1 MTCQGSSMAV
11 FIMVERRITSLKVQ
25 KKNPNRVS
33 IYLDEEFAFGVS
45 RIVAA
50 WLHVGQELS
59 EEKIAE
65 MQDQETKEAALQKA
79 LLLLSYRP
87 QSEAE
92 IRQKLKKG
100 GFDPEVITKVL
111 DRLRET
117 GLVRDEN
124 FAREWVENRNALRP
138 RSRKMLAYELRQK
151 GVAEEAIEQALET
164 TSEDEDLAFQAA
176 NRYAHKL
183 MANDWQ
189 EFHRRLMS
197 FLARRGFS
205 YETANTV
212 VRQVWQELQSD
223 DGDIRYPDNEEA

>member
-1 MTCQGSSMAV
+1 
-11 FIMVERRITSLKVQ
+11 MVERRITSLKVQ

-33 IYLDEEFAFGVS
+33 IYLDDEFAFGVS

-59 EEKIAE
+59 EEKISE
-65 MQDQETKEAALQKA
+65 LQEQETKEAGLQKA
-79 LLLLSYRP
+79 LQLLSYRP
-87 QSEAE
+87 RSEAE
-92 IRQKLKKG
+92 IRQRMKKA
-100 GFDPEVITKVL
+100 GFDLEVITKVL

-117 GLVRDEN
+117 GLVRDES
-124 FAREWVENRNALRP
+124 FARDWVENRSALKP

-151 GVAEEAIEQALET
+151 GVAEETIEQALET

-176 NRYAHKL
+176 TRYAHKL
-183 MANDWQ
+183 PASDWQ

-205 YETANTV
+205 YETAKTV
-212 VRQVWQELQSD
+212 VRQVWKGLQSD

>member
-1 MTCQGSSMAV
+1 
-11 FIMVERRITSLKVQ
+11 MVERRITSLKVQ
-25 KKNPNRVS
+25 KRNPNRVS

-50 WLHVGQELS
+50 WLHIGQELN

-65 MQDQETKEAALQKA
+65 LQEQETKEAALQKA

-87 QSEAE
+87 RSEAE
-92 IRQKLKKG
+92 IRQRMKKA

-117 GLVRDEN
+117 GLVRDES
-124 FAREWVENRNALRP
+124 FARDWVENRSALKP

-164 TSEDEDLAFQAA
+164 TSEDEDLALQAA
-176 NRYAHKL
+176 TRYAHKL
-183 MANDWQ
+183 SAADWQ
-189 EFHRRLMS
+189 EFQRRLMS

-205 YETANTV
+205 YETAKTV
-212 VRQVWQELQSD
+212 VSQVWKGLQSD
-223 DGDIRYPDNEEA
+223 DGDIRYPDNEEV

>member
-1 MTCQGSSMAV
+1 
-11 FIMVERRITSLKVQ
+11 MVERRITSLKVQ

-33 IYLDEEFAFGVS
+33 IYLDEEFAFGVT

-50 WLHVGQELS
+50 WLHVGQELTD
-59 EEKIAE
+59 EKIAE
-65 MQDQETKEAALQKA
+65 LQDQETNEAALQKA

-87 QSEAE
+87 RSEAE
-92 IRQKLKKG
+92 IRQKMKKG

-117 GLVRDEN
+117 GLVRDES
-124 FAREWVENRNALRP
+124 FARDWVENRSALRP

-164 TSEDEDLAFQAA
+164 TSEDEGLAFQAA
-176 NRYAHKL
+176 TRYAHKL
-183 MANDWQ
+183 SAADWQ

-212 VRQVWQELQSD
+212 VRQVWQEHQSD
-223 DGDIRYPDNEEA
+223 DGDIRYPDNEET

>member
-1 MTCQGSSMAV
+1 ME
-11 FIMVERRITSLKVQ
+11 ERRITSLKVQ

-50 WLHVGQELS
+50 WLHVGQGLS
-59 EEKIAE
+59 DEKIAE
-65 MQDQETKEAALQKA
+65 LQDQETKEAALQKA
-79 LLLLSYRP
+79 LHLLSFRP

-92 IRQKLKKG
+92 IRHKMRKG
-100 GFDPEVITKVL
+100 GFDPDVITKVL

-117 GLVRDEN
+117 GLVRDES
-124 FAREWVENRNALRP
+124 FAREWVENRSALRP

-164 TSEDEDLAFQAA
+164 SSEDEHLAFQAA
-176 NRYAHKL
+176 TRYAHKL
-183 MANDWQ
+183 TGVDWQ

-205 YETANTV
+205 YETTNTV
-212 VRQVWQELQSD
+212 VRQVWQGLQSE

>member
-1 MTCQGSSMAV
+1 
-11 FIMVERRITSLKVQ
+11 MVERRITSLKVQ

-33 IYLDEEFAFGVS
+33 IYLDDEFAFGVS

-59 EEKIAE
+59 EEKISE
-65 MQDQETKEAALQKA
+65 LQEQETKEAGLQKA
-79 LLLLSYRP
+79 LQLLSYRP
-87 QSEAE
+87 RSEAE
-92 IRQKLKKG
+92 IRQKMKKA
-100 GFDPEVITKVL
+100 GFDLEVITKVL

-117 GLVRDEN
+117 GLVRDES
-124 FAREWVENRNALRP
+124 FARDWVENRSALKP

-151 GVAEEAIEQALET
+151 GVAEETIEQALET

-176 NRYAHKL
+176 TRYAHKL
-183 MANDWQ
+183 PASDWQ

-205 YETANTV
+205 YETAKTV
-212 VRQVWQELQSD
+212 VRQVWKGLQSD

>member
-1 MTCQGSSMAV
+1 
-11 FIMVERRITSLKVQ
+11 MVERRITSLKVQ
-25 KKNPNRVS
+25 KRNPNRVS
-33 IYLDEEFAFGVS
+33 IYLDDEFAFGVS

-59 EEKIAE
+59 EEKISE
-65 MQDQETKEAALQKA
+65 LQEQETKEAGLQKA
-79 LLLLSYRP
+79 LQLLSYRP
-87 QSEAE
+87 RSEAE
-92 IRQKLKKG
+92 IRQRMKKA

-117 GLVRDEN
+117 GLVRDES
-124 FAREWVENRNALRP
+124 FARDWVENRSALKP

-176 NRYAHKL
+176 TRYAHKL
-183 MANDWQ
+183 SASDWQ

-205 YETANTV
+205 YETAKTV
-212 VRQVWQELQSD
+212 VRQVWKGLQSD
-223 DGDIRYPDNEEA
+223 DGNIRYPDNEEA